1 METAG
6 TGTKS
11 GNGVSPLR
19 PAAVS
24 GRAAKAR
31 TATTNGAGVAQ
42 ASADASAKRRRVATN
57 ETTTTG
63 GTIQSARVSKE
74 ELRAFDAMVAE
85 LGYRRAAVD
94 SADREDI
101 VMQYRSLLHV
111 AATRAKKALR
121 VSWSGKPTSLVRT

>member
-11 GNGVSPLR
+11 GKGV
-19 PAAVS
+19 VS
-24 GRAAKAR
+24 GGPTAIAGR
-31 TATTNGAGVAQ
+31 TAKVRSGTANGAGQGA
-42 ASADASAKRRRVATN
+42 ASADAPAKRRRVATN

-63 GTIQSARVSKE
+63 GTILSARVSKE